1 MTGFYLSFFFLISH
15 NFKGTHIQEDT
26 TRSSNK
32 DGKKNSYLYKQI
44 SSSSNVGGWWLAQLN
59 GGLNY
64 QIEHHLFPRMSHMH
78 YHRISP
84 IVKYVLILKSLVMCC
99 LDVKQKRIRT

>member
-84 IVKYVLILKSLVMCC
+84 IVKYVLIL
-99 LDVKQKRIRT
+99 